1 MVKKSLGLAFALIG
15 MFVFQTAI
23 AAEAKVTAKSIKM
36 MKEAQA
42 LVKVGKYA
50 DAYALMEPYEFDK
63 SGDITYDYLLG
74 ISAVNAGKP
83 DRATLALE
91 RVEAVSP
98 QHGDVRLWLGIAY
111 FQSGDSARSKK
122 TFESLLKQPKLS
134 QQTMSTADQYLVAIK
149 QQEDAK
155 ALAEKKATQPYLVGM
170 AEFGVGS
177 DSNITTRTLND
188 YPSAYFTSIGVNYS
202 DTPPSGISAKFG
214 QLNGNLEA
222 RVPFNGAGS
231 YGFISFDSANRYFQA
246 NANMNPHTQTMKG
259 GLNLVAG
266 RGTYRVDL
274 SKKLYRQL
282 GSTAGYTSDSSQNSI
297 NSDARFIL
305 GERDYL
311 GISLQYSTPRFADKQ
326 LSPEDTNQVV
336 MGANYTHIFAVKGSP
351 MIYLSLNQT
360 RDKAVNEKQTQVYQN
375 NTLVQTVNTN
385 VTRVSN
391 AFIAYSQYSFVESAD
406 ITAMWMTSRRNDSKP
421 YARSNSFGLEYGK
434 DDMRVTMLGVNWR
447 LAKDWLVKPQI
458 MNIRN
463 ISNIPLYEFKK
474 TELSVSVKREFK

>member
-1 MVKKSLGLAFALIG
+1 MLKKSLGLVLVLIG
-15 MFVFQTAI
+15 MFVFQAAS

-36 MKEAQA
+36 MKDAQA

-50 DAYALMEPYEFDK
+50 EAYALMEPYEFEK
-63 SGDITYDYLLG
+63 SGDVTYDYLLG

-98 QHGDVRLWLGIAY
+98 QYGDVRLWLGIAY
-111 FQSGDSARSKK
+111 FQSGDSERSKK
-122 TFESLLKQPKLS
+122 AFEGLKTQPNLS
-134 QQTMSTADQYLVAIK
+134 AQSKSTADQYLAAIK
-149 QQEDAK
+149 QQDDAK
-155 ALAEKKATQPYLVGM
+155 ALEEKKAKQPYLLGAV
-170 AEFGVGS
+170 EFGLGS

-188 YPSAYFTSIGVNYS
+188 YPSAYFKSIGVNYS

-222 RVPFNGAGS
+222 RFPFSGAGS
-231 YGFISFDSANRYFQA
+231 YGFLSFDSANRYFQA
-246 NANMNPHTQTMKG
+246 NTNMNPHTQTMKG
-259 GLNLVAG
+259 GLNLAAG

-274 SKKLYRQL
+274 SKKLFRQL
-282 GSTAGYTSDSSQNSI
+282 GSTAGYTSDSTQNSI
-297 NSDARFIL
+297 NSDARFVL

-311 GISLQYSTPRFADKQ
+311 GISLQYNTPRFADKQ
-326 LSPEDTNQVV
+326 LSSEDTDQIV
-336 MGANYTHIFAVKGSP
+336 MGANYTHIFSVKGSP
-351 MIYLSLNQT
+351 MIYLALNQT
-360 RDKAVNEKQTQVYQN
+360 RDKAVNEKQTQIYQN
-375 NTLVQTVNTN
+375 NNFVKTVNTS
-385 VTRVSN
+385 VSRVSN
-391 AFIAYSQYSFVESAD
+391 AFIAYGQYSFLESAD
-406 ITAMWMTSRRNDSKP
+406 ITAMWMTSRRSDSKP

-447 LAKDWLVKPQI
+447 VSKDWIVKPQV

-463 ISNIPLYEFKK
+463 ISNIPLYEFTK